1 MYEIQ
6 TESREFLKR
15 SLKELVEKLEIINT
29 IEIENKNFEIEFYLG
44 ADYKMLRILYG
55 HKASNALEGCVW
67 CKYSMRSVPNLSKKL
82 KIIKTNLHLD
92 PLINFIPNRN
102 CLVV

>member
-6 TESREFLKR
+6 TQSREVLKR

-44 ADYKMLRILYG
+44 ADYKMPRILYG
-55 HKASNALEGCVW
+55 HKASNALEG
-67 CKYSMRSVPNLSKKL
+67 NLWFFFSCE
-82 KIIKTNLHLD
+82 
-92 PLINFIPNRN
+92 FITTIPI
-102 CLVV
+102 L